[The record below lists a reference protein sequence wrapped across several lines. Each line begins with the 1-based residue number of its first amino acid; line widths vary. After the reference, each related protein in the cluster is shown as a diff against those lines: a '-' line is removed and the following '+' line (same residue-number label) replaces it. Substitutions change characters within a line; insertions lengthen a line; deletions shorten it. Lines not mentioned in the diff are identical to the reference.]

1 LEAASFVWLAAREKI
16 LTMNTLR
23 KQHVFVVDTCCT
35 RKRNE
40 ESVNHLLLHCEVT
53 CALWSTFFSCFGL
66 SWVMPR
72 VANLYAC
79 WWTSSSTQS
88 AAVWKMVHSCLLW
101 CLWKERNDRSF
112 KDRKRTLAELQSLL
126 FNSLYIWTGAF
137 LTPLSLAFMISL
149 FLFLLLAM
157 GFSCIPELRLSLLM
171 IF

>member
-1 LEAASFVWLAAREKI
+1 LFFVSFFYNVLVCNNGIYFPYKSIWRTKVSLKTAFFVWLAALEKI
-16 LTMNTLR
+16 LTMNNLR

-40 ESVNHLLLHCEVT
+40 ESANHLLLHCEVA

-72 VANLYAC
+72 VANLFAC

-101 CLWKERNDRSF
+101 CLWKERNDRIF

-126 FNSLYIWTGAF
+126 FNSFHDF
-137 LTPLSLAFMISL
+137 LVLISP
-149 FLFLLLAM
+149 
-157 GFSCIPELRLSLLM
+157 SS
-171 IF
+171 